1 LAGIFEHNRPKT
13 TANAGVC
20 RLVLADSTL
29 QPIQLLESSHASC
42 CELSVAHL
50 AMKPWPVLLFRL
62 VGMNVSGVIA
72 GAFE

>member
-1 LAGIFEHNRPKT
+1 MLGFVVWFLPIQPM
-13 TANAGVC
+13 
-20 RLVLADSTL
+20 

-62 VGMNVSGVIA
+62 VGMDVSGVIA